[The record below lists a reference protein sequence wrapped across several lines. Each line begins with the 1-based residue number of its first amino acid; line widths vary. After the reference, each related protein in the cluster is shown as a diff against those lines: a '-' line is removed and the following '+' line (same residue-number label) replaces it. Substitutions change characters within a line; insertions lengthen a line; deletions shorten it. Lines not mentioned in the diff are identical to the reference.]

1 MKAVITGDIVK
12 SQDFDTEVWHNALKE
27 ALEKEK
33 EENWE
38 IYRGDEFQVLVDDAA
53 DAFLKLM
60 QIKAKIKKIQ
70 DLDVR
75 MSIGLG
81 MQDFKGGKVSESNG
95 SAFVN
100 SGRNLDK
107 LKSEK
112 INLGIHSANE
122 DFDETMNLVFSW
134 LSLVTD
140 NWSIVSA
147 EIMDIFLQDSALNQ
161 EDVAKKL
168 NITQSS
174 VSQRLK
180 RANYDLITETDK
192 YFRKKVA
199 AL

>member
-12 SQDFDTEVWHNALKE
+12 SQNFETELWHNVLKE
-27 ALEKEK
+27 ALSKDQPA
-33 EENWE
+33 NWE
-38 IYRGDEFQVLVDDAA
+38 IYRGDEFQVLVENAE
-53 DAFLKLM
+53 DAFLRVM

-81 MQDFKGGKVSESNG
+81 QQDFKGDKISESNG
-95 SAFVN
+95 SAFIN
-100 SGRNLDK
+100 SGRNLDR

-112 INLGIHSANE
+112 INLGIHSENE
-122 DFDETMNLVFSW
+122 NFDETINLIFSW

-147 EIMDIFLQDSALNQ
+147 EIMDIFLQDTASNQ
-161 EDVAKKL
+161 EEVARKL

-180 RANYDLITETDK
+180 RANYDLITETDQF
-192 YFRKKVA
+192 FRKKIA
-199 AL
+199 EL

>member
-12 SQDFDTEVWHNALKE
+12 SQNFETELWHNALKE
-27 ALEKEK
+27 ALSKDQPA
-33 EENWE
+33 NWE
-38 IYRGDEFQVLVDDAA
+38 IYRGDEFQVLVENAE
-53 DAFLKLM
+53 DAFLRVM

-81 MQDFKGGKVSESNG
+81 QQDFKGDKISESNG
-95 SAFVN
+95 SAFIN
-100 SGRNLDK
+100 SGRNLDR

-112 INLGIHSANE
+112 INLGIHSENAN
-122 DFDETMNLVFSW
+122 FDETINLIFSW

-147 EIMDIFLQDSALNQ
+147 EIMDIFLQDTASNQ
-161 EDVAKKL
+161 EEVARKL

-180 RANYDLITETDK
+180 RANYDLITETDQF
-192 YFRKKVA
+192 FRKKIA
-199 AL
+199 EL

>member
-12 SQDFDTEVWHNALKE
+12 SQNFETEVWYSALKE
-27 ALEKEK
+27 ALGNENEK
-33 EENWE
+33 NWE
-38 IYRGDEFQVLVDDAA
+38 IYRGDEFQVLVEDAC
-53 DAFLKLM
+53 DAFLKVM
-60 QIKAKIKKIQ
+60 QIKSKIKKIQ

-81 MQDFKGGKVSESNG
+81 LQDFKGKKVSESNG

-100 SGRNLDK
+100 SGRNLDR
-107 LKSEK
+107 LKAEK
-112 INLGIHSANE
+112 INLGIYSANE

-147 EIMDIFLQDSALNQ
+147 EIIDIFLQDNALNQ
-161 EDVAKKL
+161 EEVAKKL